1 MERYKYL
8 PLFFIISYYKNI
20 LKRYTKNKG
29 GKKMAIKNVNGDRK
43 IYIVDTTLR
52 DGEQTAG
59 VVFANEE
66 KLIIADMLS
75 ELGVD
80 QLEVG
85 IPTMGGDEKEAI
97 KQIVKRNNGK
107 KSIMAWNRAV
117 ISDIEESIDC
127 GVDAVAIS
135 VSVSDIHIKHKLKT
149 SREWVLENMIK
160 SVEFAKKNGLYV
172 SVNGEDAS
180 RADNEFL
187 IEFIDEAKKAGADRF
202 RYCDTVGIMEP
213 FSIRKNIE
221 ELYQRTGFDI
231 EMHTHNDFGMATANA
246 IAGILGGASHVGLT
260 VNGLG
265 ERAGNAAL
273 EEVLM
278 ALMYVYGYKADVD
291 TKMFREVSEYVAQA
305 SGRKLPIWK
314 AIVGD
319 NMFAHESGI
328 HADGAIKNPKN
339 YEAFDPDVIG
349 LQRQIVI
356 GKHSGKA
363 GIINKFKEYNIELN
377 DEEAKGILEMVRAA
391 SVRLK
396 RTLFDKELVKLYQE
410 YKRLNK
416 ENHKEN

>member
-1 MERYKYL
+1 
-8 PLFFIISYYKNI
+8 
-20 LKRYTKNKG
+20 
-29 GKKMAIKNVNGDRK
+29 MAIRFDSDNRE

-66 KLIIADMLS
+66 KVVIADMLS
-75 ELGVD
+75 DLGVD

-85 IPTMGGDEKEAI
+85 IPTMGGDEKKAI
-97 KQIVKRNNGK
+97 KQIVKRNNNR

-135 VSVSDIHIKHKLKT
+135 VSVSDIHIKHKLRT

-180 RADNEFL
+180 RADKEFL
-187 IEFIDEAKKAGADRF
+187 VDFITEAKKAGADRF

-213 FSIRKNIE
+213 FVIKSNIE
-221 ELYQRTGFDI
+221 ELYKRTGFDI

-246 IAGILGGASHVGLT
+246 IAGILGGATHVGVT

-291 TKMFREVSEYVAQA
+291 TKMFREISEYVAQA
-305 SGRKLPIWK
+305 SGRELPIWK

-319 NMFAHESGI
+319 TMFAHESGI
-328 HADGAIKNPKN
+328 HADGAIKDPKN
-339 YEAFDPDVIG
+339 YEAFDPDVVG

-363 GIINKFKEYNIELN
+363 GIINKFKEYNIHLS
-377 DEEAKGILEMVRAA
+377 DDEAKDILEMVRAA

-396 RTLFDKELVKLYQE
+396 RTLFDKELVKLYKE
-410 YKRLNK
+410 YKINNK
-416 ENHKEN
+416 

>member
-1 MERYKYL
+1 
-8 PLFFIISYYKNI
+8 
-20 LKRYTKNKG
+20 
-29 GKKMAIKNVNGDRK
+29 MAIKNVNGDRK

-149 SREWVLENMIK
+149 SREWVLESMIK

-221 ELYQRTGFDI
+221 ELYKRTGFDI

-278 ALMYVYGYKADVD
+278 ALIYVYGYKADIN

>member
-1 MERYKYL
+1 MSVIDSSNCKTV
-8 PLFFIISYYKNI
+8 K
-20 LKRYTKNKG
+20 
-29 GKKMAIKNVNGDRK
+29 
-43 IYIVDTTLR
+43 IVDTTLR

-59 VVFANEE
+59 GVFANEE
-66 KLIIADMLS
+66 KVLIAEMLS
-75 ELGVD
+75 DLGVD

-97 KQIVKRNNGK
+97 KEIVKRNNGK
-107 KSIMAWNRAV
+107 TSIMAWNRAV
-117 ISDIEESIDC
+117 IKDIEESIDC
-127 GVDAVAIS
+127 GVDSVAIS
-135 VSVSDIHIKHKLKT
+135 ISVSDIHIKHKLKT
-149 SREWVLENMIK
+149 SRDWVLENMVK

-180 RADNEFL
+180 RADKDFL
-187 IEFIDEAKKAGADRF
+187 IEFINTAKQAGADRF

-213 FSIRKNIE
+213 FTIKQDIQDIYEN
-221 ELYQRTGFDI
+221 TKFDI

-246 IAGILGGASHVGLT
+246 VAGIMGGASHVGVT

-278 ALMYVYGYKADVD
+278 TLMYVYGYKGNID
-291 TKMFREVSEYVAQA
+291 TKMFREVSEYVSRA
-305 SGRKLPIWK
+305 SGRILPKWK

-339 YEAFDPDVIG
+339 YEAFDPDVVG

-363 GIINKFKEYNIELN
+363 GIINNFKEYNIDLN
-377 DEEAKGILEMVRAA
+377 DKEAQGILEMVRAA

-396 RTLFDKELVKLYQE
+396 RTLFDKELVKLYKE
-410 YKRLNK
+410 YHSLNM
-416 ENHKEN
+416 

>member
-1 MERYKYL
+1 MLDALEKMTLAQQQQFRDTANKLLSTTFLSKDKRDNKENYYFLMSYKEVFDE
-8 PLFFIISYYKNI
+8 FFQILGYEITLDMPTGSVMLSGASSSNTLK
-20 LKRYTKNKG
+20 LKR
-29 GKKMAIKNVNGDRK
+29 D
-43 IYIVDTTLR
+43 
-52 DGEQTAG
+52 
-59 VVFANEE
+59 
-66 KLIIADMLS
+66 
-75 ELGVD
+75 
-80 QLEVG
+80 
-85 IPTMGGDEKEAI
+85 
-97 KQIVKRNNGK
+97 
-107 KSIMAWNRAV
+107 
-117 ISDIEESIDC
+117 ESIILLILRLLYHEKMKDTSLNENIVC
-127 GVDAVAIS
+127 
-135 VSVSDIHIKHKLKT
+135 SVSDIHIKHKLRT

-187 IEFIDEAKKAGADRF
+187 VEFINEAKKAGANRF

-221 ELYQRTGFDI
+221 ELYKKTGFDI

-278 ALMYVYGYKADVD
+278 ALMYVYGYKADVN

-305 SGRKLPIWK
+305 SGRELPIWN

-328 HADGAIKNPKN
+328 HADGAIKNPKT
-339 YEAFDPDVIG
+339 YEAFDPDVVG

-363 GIINKFKEYNIELN
+363 GIINKLKEYNIELN

-396 RTLFDKELVKLYQE
+396 RTLFDKELVKLYKE

-416 ENHKEN
+416 EKDKEN

>member
-1 MERYKYL
+1 MA
-8 PLFFIISYYKNI
+8 ISN
-20 LKRYTKNKG
+20 LKS
-29 GKKMAIKNVNGDRK
+29 GKKVT
-43 IYIVDTTLR
+43 IVDTTLR

-66 KLIIADMLS
+66 KIVIAGMLS

-97 KQIVKRNNGK
+97 KQIVKRNLK
-107 KSIMAWNRAV
+107 SSIMAWNRAV
-117 ISDIEESIDC
+117 ISDIEQSIDC

-135 VSVSDIHIKHKLKT
+135 ISVSDIHIQHKLKT
-149 SREWVLENMIK
+149 SREWVLENMVK

-180 RADNEFL
+180 RADRDFL
-187 IEFIDEAKKAGADRF
+187 VEFINAAKQAGADRF

-213 FSIRKNIE
+213 FKIRDDIKYI
-221 ELYQRTGFDI
+221 YDSTGFDI
-231 EMHTHNDFGMATANA
+231 EMHTHDDFGMATANA
-246 IAGILGGASHVGLT
+246 VAGIKGGASHVGVT

-278 ALMYVYGYKADVD
+278 SLMLVYGYKGENIN
-291 TKMFREVSEYVAQA
+291 TQMFREVSQYVSRA
-305 SGRKLPIWK
+305 SGRELPIWK
-314 AIVGD
+314 AIVGT

-328 HADGAIKNPKN
+328 HADGAIKDPKN
-339 YEAFDPDVIG
+339 YEAFDPAIVG
-349 LQRQIVI
+349 LERQIVI
-356 GKHSGKA
+356 GKHSGRA
-363 GIINKFKEYNIELN
+363 AIINKFREYNKELTD
-377 DEEAKGILEMVRAA
+377 DEARGILELVRST

-396 RTLFDKELVKLYQE
+396 RPLFDKEVVQLYKE
-410 YKRLNK
+410 YHRLLEEGQDN
-416 ENHKEN
+416 

>member
-1 MERYKYL
+1 MVINDKE
-8 PLFFIISYYKNI
+8 
-20 LKRYTKNKG
+20 NK
-29 GKKMAIKNVNGDRK
+29 K
-43 IYIVDTTLR
+43 ITIVDTTLR

-66 KLIIADMLS
+66 KIVIAEMLS
-75 ELGVD
+75 DLGVD

-85 IPTMGGDEKEAI
+85 IPTMGGDEKQAI
-97 KQIVKRNNGK
+97 TEIVKRNLK
-107 KSIMAWNRAV
+107 SSIMAWNRAV
-117 ISDIEESIDC
+117 ISDIEQSIDC

-135 VSVSDIHIKHKLKT
+135 TSVSDIHIQHKLKK
-149 SREWVLENMIK
+149 SREWVLDNMVK

-180 RADNEFL
+180 RADREFL
-187 IEFIDEAKKAGADRF
+187 VEFINAAKQAGADRF
-202 RYCDTVGIMEP
+202 RFCDTVGIMEP
-213 FSIRKNIE
+213 FSLRDEIKY
-221 ELYQRTGFDI
+221 LYDKTKFDI

-246 IAGILGGASHVGLT
+246 IAGIMGGASHVGVT

-278 ALMYVYGYKADVD
+278 ALMFVYNYESNIN
-291 TKMFREVSEYVAQA
+291 TTMFREVSEYVSRA
-305 SGRKLPIWK
+305 SGRILPAWK

-339 YEAFDPDVIG
+339 YEAFDPGIVG
-349 LQRQIVI
+349 LERQIVI

-363 GIINKFKEYNIELN
+363 GIINKFREYGIEL
-377 DEEAKGILEMVRAA
+377 DSSSAQDILEMVRST

-396 RTLFDKELVKLYQE
+396 RSLFDKELVRIYKE
-410 YKRLNK
+410 YLRLNEEK
-416 ENHKEN
+416 VN